1 MLLPLNKIDVAFVT
15 EGKIKNWNISDQKK
29 QFLGEYQFF
38 FKFLVSKILDKCPF
52 YVMFQQGHYS
62 FFILEKCSTLM
73 YVLNGLN
80 NVWVFF
86 SKLDI

>member
-1 MLLPLNKIDVAFVT
+1 MLLPLNKINVGFVT
-15 EGKIKNWNISDQKK
+15 ESKIKDWNISDQKK
-29 QFLGEYQFF
+29 QFLGEYKFF
-38 FKFLVSKILDKCPF
+38 LKFLVSKIVDKCPF

-62 FFILEKCSTLM
+62 FFILEKCSTLIC
-73 YVLNGLN
+73 VLNGLN